1 MLYFSCLC
9 LAIVQKWCHPQNRKY
24 ILHWH
29 HIIKG
34 LNDIGN
40 MQWMIGVMRTLFLIC
55 ATDIQTD
62 MLITRL
68 YTPTRV
74 YYSAPDRGVEYCL
87 SVIMSSE
94 LHVRFSPTFYACYLW
109 PVAWSS
115 SGSVVICCVFP
126 ALWMRD
132 YLQSGLQWACW
143 VFMTSC
149 LHNHSLT
156 TPLPLTRFSARY
168 ALLRVLC
175 YFTLK
180 INYKL

>member
-1 MLYFSCLC
+1 MPGYCAKMMSSTKPEVHIALTSYHQRIEWYRQH
-9 LAIVQKWCHPQNRKY
+9 AVNDWC
-24 ILHWH
+24 
-29 HIIKG
+29 
-34 LNDIGN
+34 DED
-40 MQWMIGVMRTLFLIC
+40 MFLIC

-126 ALWMRD
+126 ALWMMD